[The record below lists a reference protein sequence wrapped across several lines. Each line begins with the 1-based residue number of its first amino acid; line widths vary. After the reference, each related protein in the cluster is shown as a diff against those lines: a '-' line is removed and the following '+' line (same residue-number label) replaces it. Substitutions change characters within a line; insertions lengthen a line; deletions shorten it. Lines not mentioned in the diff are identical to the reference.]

1 MLENLLNSISDN
13 PAYLAVAIVLITMIT
28 ISVIKKLFKIVTLGI
43 TLFILYRAYLL
54 FTNQPLPNIDEIK
67 TQLESSEEKIGDVIE
82 DTVLDPLKEK
92 TETITKQLEQVKK
105 DLDLIVKDRVKDP
118 QYLIDN
124 LNDNDIKTLDA
135 IIKTALRIK
144 EIRAN
149 DIRNANKDNINEL
162 VDMVSVNNVQYQINN
177 SKNLPIKSNKIA

>member
-28 ISVIKKLFKIVTLGI
+28 FSVIKKLFKIVTLGI
-43 TLFILYRAYLL
+43 TLFILYCAYLL

-92 TETITKQLEQVKK
+92 TETIKNYFLSFLFFLSA
-105 DLDLIVKDRVKDP
+105 DLVQCL
-118 QYLIDN
+118 L
-124 LNDNDIKTLDA
+124 LHHLFF
-135 IIKTALRIK
+135 LRYFQ
-144 EIRAN
+144 A
-149 DIRNANKDNINEL
+149 
-162 VDMVSVNNVQYQINN
+162 VF
-177 SKNLPIKSNKIA
+177 